1 MALFYLWFRL
11 KMRLDKYL
19 SQSTGFSRK
28 EVKKMLHKGMISVD
42 GEVTKDAS
50 LHVAADA
57 HVLMEG
63 YPVEPPGDKYIML
76 YKPEGFVCSNDD
88 GTHPTVVSLIELPR
102 ADELH
107 ICGRLDVD
115 TTGLVLLTSNG
126 KWAHRITSP
135 KHKTGKVYRVETAD
149 PIPQEAIEQF
159 ETGLMLAS
167 ERFRTKPARLEIL
180 SEHEALVTL
189 TEGRYHQVKRM
200 FAAIGNRVVGL
211 HRESVG
217 AIELD
222 EMLEP
227 GEYRFLSDA
236 EVESVQ

>member
-1 MALFYLWFRL
+1 
-11 KMRLDKYL
+11 MRLDKYL

-28 EVKKMLHKGMISVD
+28 EIKKMLHKGLFSVD
-42 GEVTKDAS
+42 GEVVKNGA
-50 LHVAADA
+50 LHVSLDSQI
-57 HVLMEG
+57 LMDG
-63 YPVEPPGDKYIML
+63 YPVDAPGEKYIML
-76 YKPEGFVCSNDD
+76 YKPEGVVCSNDD

-126 KWAHRITSP
+126 KWAHRVTSP
-135 KHKTGKVYRVETAD
+135 KHKTGKLYRVGTAD
-149 PIPQEAIEQF
+149 PIDASAVEKFNQ
-159 ETGLMLAS
+159 GLMLDR
-167 ERFRTKPARLEIL
+167 ERFRTKPATMEIL
-180 SEHEALVTL
+180 SEREALVTL

-200 FAAIGNRVVGL
+200 FAAIGNRVVSL
-211 HRESVG
+211 HRERVG

-227 GEYRFLSDA
+227 GEYRFLTEE
-236 EVESVQ
+236 EVASVL